1 MYSKLLKS
9 IFIVLILFFAGNN
22 VYAQVDRLGLAVS
35 PQIFELDALLGETI
49 NSKIKIRN
57 TSEVA
62 VPINIRAVNF
72 SAAEESG
79 DMIFEQGLDDI
90 SIASYKWLKI
100 ETPDFI
106 LDPEEKRDVHFS
118 INIPDNA
125 EPGGHYVVMLFE
137 PQLPSF
143 YFREGEPRSIPV
155 MGVLFLLSVKSLSL
169 DPVAMDEQ
177 IQIVEFGVP
186 AGQRMQ
192 NLEKALA
199 SIIDLVPSASA
210 MEINVVD
217 KTPSSFVL
225 RIKNND
231 IFHHKLTGDL
241 FVYNTFGEKVG
252 KAEIERT
259 TILPGKIREFPV
271 DFQVEEFHYLKWL
284 PAGISNFLVQ
294 NTSLG
299 KYKAELVLEVD
310 NLKEKQQLSVMTDF
324 WAIPWKIGF
333 IILSLAMGLFFIRR
347 RIASAVKA
355 LLGLKPKL

>member
-1 MYSKLLKS
+1 MHGKLLKS
-9 IFIVLILFFAGNN
+9 IFIFSIMLFAGNSAG
-22 VYAQVDRLGLAVS
+22 AQVDRLGLAVS
-35 PQIFELDALLGETI
+35 PQIFELDVLLGETI
-49 NSKIKIRN
+49 NDKIKIRN
-57 TSEVA
+57 TSQVA
-62 VPINIRAVNF
+62 MPINVTAVNF
-72 SAAEESG
+72 SAAQETG
-79 DMIFEQGLDDI
+79 DMIFEEGLDDI
-90 SIASYKWLKI
+90 SIASRKWLEI

-106 LDPEEKRDVHFS
+106 LDPGEKKDIHFS
-118 INIPDNA
+118 INVPENA
-125 EPGGHYVVMLFE
+125 EPGGHYMVVLFE

-186 AGQRMQ
+186 AEQRMQ

-199 SIIDLVPSASA
+199 SIVDFVPLASA

-231 IFHHKLTGDL
+231 IFHHKLAGDL
-241 FVYNTFGEKVG
+241 FIYNAFGKKVG
-252 KAEIERT
+252 ETKIERT

-271 DFQVEEFHYLKWL
+271 EFQAERSHNFKWL
-284 PAGISNFLVQ
+284 PAGISNFLIQ

-310 NLKEKQQLSVMTDF
+310 NLKEKQRLSMATDF
-324 WAIPWKIGF
+324 WAVPWKIGF
-333 IILSLAMGLFFIRR
+333 IILFLATALFFFRR
-347 RIASAVKA
+347 RIAAAVKA
-355 LLGLKPKL
+355 LLGLRSKS